1 MPIQPKTGQ
10 LFAKID
16 NILATIGKHLGGGQA
31 LKQSSRARVA
41 YPAVFCSSAA
51 MPGEIEVASVTAL
64 ADLATSTD
72 AENRLN
78 ASADYFVTE
87 FTSALIDEWHFVDN
101 SWSSAKLPSKMWTFT
116 SRRSA

>member
-1 MPIQPKTGQ
+1 M
-10 LFAKID
+10 
-16 NILATIGKHLGGGQA
+16 
-31 LKQSSRARVA
+31 A
-41 YPAVFCSSAA
+41 YSAVFWYSAA